1 MCVQNLYIVLRKVG
15 VGALKVGPWGFF
27 ASCTTDARMSCVRK
41 ESTALSIKLSAK
53 EHMMK
58 GQEIMSEPS
67 GDGSACLPV
76 FGRTSDAGDSAAG
89 SLRDISSVAQLFPFL
104 VINIRENK
112 FQSTHP
118 FSLVK

>member
-1 MCVQNLYIVLRKVG
+1 MG
-15 VGALKVGPWGFF
+15 VGTLKFGRWGIFALCG
-27 ASCTTDARMSCVRK
+27 TDARMSCVRK

-58 GQEIMSEPS
+58 GQEIISEQS

-76 FGRTSDAGDSAAG
+76 FGRTSDAGDSAAVR
-89 SLRDISSVAQLFPFL
+89 LRGRSYVTQLFPFL

-112 FQSTHP
+112 LQSTYP
-118 FSLVK
+118 FSLVT